1 MRYFFNQ
8 AKNIQLFCHFRI
20 LSPGLNRFLSKNKNP
35 DEINRV
41 FICLLCLKT

>member
-20 LSPGLNRFLSKNKNP
+20 LSHGLNRFLSKNKNP

-41 FICLLCLKT
+41 FNSFLYWKN